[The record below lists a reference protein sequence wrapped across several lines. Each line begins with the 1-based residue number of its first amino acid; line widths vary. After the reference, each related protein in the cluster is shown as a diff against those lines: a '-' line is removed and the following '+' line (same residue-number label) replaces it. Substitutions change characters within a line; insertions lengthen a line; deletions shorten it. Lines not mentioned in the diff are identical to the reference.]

1 MPLTGLLNN
10 VHNNGTQYSRPLIG
24 PQAPLEIYV
33 RTYVLGLP
41 RRKVCEVQKVLD
53 EQLLQGGNI
62 PSHTGLLIRD
72 LVRFRIPS
80 GHGTNSLNK
89 SAGSSKSP
97 STVNLPSLLHNIIP
111 TVHPKNMASKKYDN
125 MRDILQ
131 CR

>member
-1 MPLTGLLNN
+1 MCQLFAYTCTCLPLTSLLKK
-10 VHNNGTQYSRPLIG
+10 VHNTGTQYCLPLMG
-24 PQAPLEIYV
+24 LQASLEIYV

-62 PSHTGLLIRD
+62 PSRTGVLVRD

-89 SAGSSKSP
+89 SAGNDRFIK
-97 STVNLPSLLHNIIP
+97 
-111 TVHPKNMASKKYDN
+111 
-125 MRDILQ
+125 ILFHS
-131 CR
+131 